1 MNVTLK
7 LCVLYRV
14 LQRHRQDIAYVLA
27 VRTNFVRTCV
37 QSRRVARFFCVE
49 YTSSV
54 RWKRET
60 EKEEFKNERYGWL
73 ARNHLP
79 KYFAS

>member
-14 LQRHRQDIAYVLA
+14 LQRHRQDITYVFA
-27 VRTNFVRTCV
+27 VRTNFVRTRV
-37 QSRRVARFFCVE
+37 QSRRVTRFFCVE
-49 YTSSV
+49 CTSSV
-54 RWKRET
+54 RWIHET
-60 EKEEFKNERYGWL
+60 EKEELKNERYGWL